1 MSLLKIAKKY
11 STIKNNLDYMIIYE
25 NYFKSI
31 RNQKLNILEIGVDKG
46 ESLKLWREYF
56 PLANICAIDL
66 VDRNIS
72 INNTKIFIG
81 DQSDH
86 NFLRSIT
93 DKYKFFDIIIDDGS
107 HKSKHIISSF
117 NFLFSYLNNNGFYVV
132 EDLQTSYQ
140 PRYGGSRFNL
150 NKSNTSMNF
159 LKRLAD
165 SINFEHHDRPF
176 YSKSQFD
183 GLIKSVF
190 FHQNIVFVKKGDST
204 KFFFNEIK
212 KITLSDKLKKII
224 SFFYN

>member
-1 MSLLKIAKKY
+1 M
-11 STIKNNLDYMIIYE
+11 
-25 NYFKSI
+25 
-31 RNQKLNILEIGVDKG
+31 
-46 ESLKLWREYF
+46 
-56 PLANICAIDL
+56 

-86 NFLRSIT
+86 NFLQSIT
-93 DKYKFFDIIIDDGS
+93 DEYKFFDIIIDDGS

-190 FHQNIVFVKKGDST
+190 FHQNIVFVKKGNST

-224 SFFYN
+224 SFFYS